1 MRGLANFVMR
11 GTPQAAAVAAGFG
24 VLSFLLPPMVLLSGA
39 AIALVTLRRG
49 PQYGLNLLLVATVA
63 CGMLA
68 WLLVGAPTPGL
79 ALSMV
84 YWAPL
89 LLLGVILRN
98 TISLAFTLKM
108 MVLMGFV
115 VLMMTYLL
123 FGNPEIWWTEMT
135 RNMLRQMNDAG
146 MFPDPEVAPALA
158 EFFRTWAVL
167 APGQL
172 IFSALLA
179 IVLGLLWGRWW
190 QALLYNPGGFQQEF
204 HNLRLGQIAAMV
216 MATLLLLSLLLGHSQ
231 PWIVNLTLIAG
242 LIYLLQGLAIIH
254 GLVGQ
259 AGLSTAWLVAFYVA
273 LLFILPLWQFLLLF
287 AVADTWIDVRAR
299 LRPRSN

>member
-24 VLSFLLPPMVLLSGA
+24 VLAFLLPPVVLLSGA

-49 PQYGLNLLLVATVA
+49 PPHGLNLLLVATVG

-79 ALSMV
+79 ILSLL

-89 LLLGVILRN
+89 LLLAVILRN
-98 TISLAFTLKM
+98 TISLALTLQV
-108 MVLMGFV
+108 MVLLGFGLL
-115 VLMMTYLL
+115 LMLYLL

-135 RNMLRQMNDAG
+135 RDMLRQMNEAG

-179 IVLGLLWGRWW
+179 IVLSLLLGRWW

-204 HNLRLGQIAAMV
+204 HNLRLGQPAAITMV
-216 MATLLLLSLLLGHSQ
+216 ALLLLSLFIGQAQ
-231 PWIVNLTLIAG
+231 PWIINLTLIVG
-242 LIYLLQGLAIIH
+242 LIYVLQGLAIVH
-254 GLVGQ
+254 GAVGR
-259 AGLSTAWLVAFYVA
+259 AGLSTAWLVTFYVA

-299 LRPRSN
+299 I

>member
-24 VLSFLLPPMVLLSGA
+24 VLAFLLPPVVLLSGA
-39 AIALVTLRRG
+39 AIALITLRRG
-49 PQYGLNLLLVATVA
+49 PQHALKLLLLATVG

-79 ALSMV
+79 ILSLL

-89 LLLGVILRN
+89 LLLAVILRN
-98 TISLAFTLKM
+98 TISLALTLQV
-108 MVLMGFV
+108 MVLLGFGLL
-115 VLMMTYLL
+115 LMLYLL
-123 FGNPEIWWTEMT
+123 LGNPEIWWTEMT
-135 RNMLRQMNDAG
+135 RDMLRQMNEAG

-179 IVLGLLWGRWW
+179 IVLGLLLGRWW

-204 HNLRLGQIAAMV
+204 HNLRLGQPAAITMV
-216 MATLLLLSLLLGHSQ
+216 ALLLLSLLIGQAQ
-231 PWIVNLTLIAG
+231 PWILNLTLIAG
-242 LIYLLQGLAIIH
+242 LIYVLQGLAIVH
-254 GLVGQ
+254 GAVGR
-259 AGLSTAWLVAFYVA
+259 AGLSTAWLVTFYVA

-299 LRPRSN
+299 IKPSV

>member
-24 VLSFLLPPMVLLSGA
+24 VLAFLLPPVVLLSGA
-39 AIALVTLRRG
+39 AIALITLRRG
-49 PQYGLNLLLVATVA
+49 PQHGLNLLLLATVG

-79 ALSMV
+79 ILSLL

-89 LLLGVILRN
+89 LLLAVILRN
-98 TISLAFTLKM
+98 TISLALTLQV
-108 MVLMGFV
+108 MVLLGFGLL
-115 VLMMTYLL
+115 LMLYLL

-135 RNMLRQMNDAG
+135 RDMLRQMNEAG

-179 IVLGLLWGRWW
+179 IVLGLLLGRWW

-204 HNLRLGQIAAMV
+204 HNLRLGQPAAITMV
-216 MATLLLLSLLLGHSQ
+216 ALLLLSLLIGQAQ
-231 PWIVNLTLIAG
+231 PWLLNLTLIAG
-242 LIYLLQGLAIIH
+242 LIYLLQGLAIVH
-254 GLVGQ
+254 GAVGR
-259 AGLSTAWLVAFYVA
+259 AGLSTAWLVTFYVA

-299 LRPRSN
+299 IKPSI